1 MTHLQKLK
9 SIRLCLSAHPDNEAG
24 SEFED
29 RIDDLDEMIRTME
42 SVDIALR
49 DDFAKAA
56 MQAIMGSDNLR
67 SAAVKD
73 SREQGLSHVDFVA
86 QCAYDIAYAMMQE
99 RERRIK
105 G

>member
-56 MQAIMGSDNLR
+56 MQGMISNP
-67 SAAVKD
+67 
-73 SREQGLSHVDFVA
+73 
-86 QCAYDIAYAMMQE
+86 AYDPCTADKISELAYGVATSMMQE
-99 RERRIK
+99 RERRMK

>member
-56 MQAIMGSDNLR
+56 MQGQVIN
-67 SAAVKD
+67 D
-73 SREQGLSHVDFVA
+73 SYNPNPDALAKH
-86 QCAYDIAYAMMQE
+86 AYDIATAMMQE
-99 RERRIK
+99 RERRMK
-105 G
+105 EK

>member
-1 MTHLQKLK
+1 MSYLQKLK
-9 SIRLCLSAHPDNEAG
+9 SLRLCLSAHPDNEAG

-29 RIDDLDEMIRTME
+29 RIDDLDEIIRTME

-56 MQAIMGSDNLR
+56 I
-67 SAAVKD
+67 
-73 SREQGLSHVDFVA
+73 QGMISNPSYNSFTARKISELSYEVSE
-86 QCAYDIAYAMMQE
+86 AMMQE
-99 RERRIK
+99 RERRME

>member
-29 RIDDLDEMIRTME
+29 RIDDLDELIRAQE
-42 SVDIALR
+42 DADAALM

-56 MQAIMGSDNLR
+56 MHGVITYHGQNAGAYDYLAKIS
-67 SAAVKD
+67 
-73 SREQGLSHVDFVA
+73 
-86 QCAYDIAYAMMQE
+86 YDIATAMMQE
-99 RERRIK
+99 RERRMK

>member
-49 DDFAKAA
+49 DDFARAA
-56 MQAIMGSDNLR
+56 MQGI
-67 SAAVKD
+67 V
-73 SREQGLSHVDFVA
+73 SRYGDYADYSIIAHK
-86 QCAYDIAYAMMQE
+86 AYDIATAMMQE
-99 RERRIK
+99 RERRMK

>member
-56 MQAIMGSDNLR
+56 MQGILSNHSF
-67 SAAVKD
+67 SADLYISTLAKD
-73 SREQGLSHVDFVA
+73 
-86 QCAYDIAYAMMQE
+86 AYDFAEALMQE
-99 RERRIK
+99 RERRMK

>member
-9 SIRLCLSAHPDNEAG
+9 SIRLCLSVHPDNEAG

-56 MQAIMGSDNLR
+56 MHAMLTTPKRLPEMSGERL
-67 SAAVKD
+67 A
-73 SREQGLSHVDFVA
+73 EM
-86 QCAYDIAYAMMQE
+86 AYIYAETMMQE
-99 RERRIK
+99 RERRMK

>member
-9 SIRLCLSAHPDNEAG
+9 SIRLCLSAHPDNEPG

-56 MQAIMGSDNLR
+56 MQG
-67 SAAVKD
+67 
-73 SREQGLSHVDFVA
+73 H
-86 QCAYDIAYAMMQE
+86 IASEYYVLNGDRKNYEALAKEFYAFADALMQE
-99 RERRIK
+99 RERRIR

>member
-29 RIDDLDEMIRTME
+29 RISDLDEMIRTME

-56 MQAIMGSDNLR
+56 MQAIMGSDRLR
-67 SAAVKD
+67 SSAVKQ
-73 SREQGLSHVDFVA
+73 SREHGMLHTDFVA
-86 QCAYDIAYAMMQE
+86 QCAYDIATVMMQE
-99 RERRIK
+99 RERRMK

>member
-9 SIRLCLSAHPDNEAG
+9 SIRLCLSAHPDNEPG

-56 MQAIMGSDNLR
+56 MQASMSNEDLR
-67 SAAVKD
+67 KALILDARQAGFS
-73 SREQGLSHVDFVA
+73 VDEYIA
-86 QCAYDIAYAMMQE
+86 RDAYDIATAMMQE
-99 RERRIK
+99 RGRRMK

>member
-56 MQAIMGSDNLR
+56 MQAMITNDQSFYYLR
-67 SAAVKD
+67 EKGFS
-73 SREQGLSHVDFVA
+73 GLANDAYYIA
-86 QCAYDIAYAMMQE
+86 QAMMQE
-99 RERRIK
+99 RERRMK